1 MPQRARSEIPL
12 ACVFKRALPLK
23 LRQLIPRGRMKLTWN
38 QGEVFWTVFQ
48 LTCFFLLLGLYLMVF
63 RDIFRS
69 HDMGGVAKMIWVVFV
84 IFLPLLGV
92 LLYLIARGGKMTQHN
107 IDVAVAEAA
116 AVKQHHR
123 STGGS
128 GTIDELERLEGLK
141 SRGVLTEAEFE
152 SQKAL
157 LLA

>member
-1 MPQRARSEIPL
+1 
-12 ACVFKRALPLK
+12 
-23 LRQLIPRGRMKLTWN
+23 MKLSWN
-38 QGEVFWTVFQ
+38 QQEVFWTVLQITAF
-48 LTCFFLLLGLYLMVF
+48 LTLLGLYLLVF

-69 HDMGGVAKMIWVVFV
+69 HDIGGAAKMIWVVFV

-92 LLYLIARGGKMTQHN
+92 LLYLITRGGKMTQHN
-107 IDVAVAEAA
+107 IDVAVAQAA
-116 AVKQHHR
+116 AVNQHHR
-123 STGGS
+123 STGGT

-141 SRGVLTEAEFE
+141 SRGVLTEDEFQ

>member
-1 MPQRARSEIPL
+1 
-12 ACVFKRALPLK
+12 VK
-23 LRQLIPRGRMKLTWN
+23 LSWSQN
-38 QGEVFWTVFQ
+38 EVFWTVLQ
-48 LTCFFLLLGLYLMVF
+48 ITCFLTLLGLYLLVF

-69 HDMGGVAKMIWVVFV
+69 HDIGGAAKMIWVVFV

-92 LLYLIARGGKMTQHN
+92 LLYLITRGGKMTQHN

-123 STGGS
+123 STGGTS
-128 GTIDELERLEGLK
+128 TIDELERLEGLK
-141 SRGVLTEAEFE
+141 SRGVITDAEFD